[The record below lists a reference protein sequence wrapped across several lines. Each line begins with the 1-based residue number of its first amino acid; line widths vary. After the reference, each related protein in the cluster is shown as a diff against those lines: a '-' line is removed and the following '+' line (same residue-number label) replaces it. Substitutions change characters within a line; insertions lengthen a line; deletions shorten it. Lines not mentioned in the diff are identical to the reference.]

1 MSRKAY
7 RATLVKKVMVE
18 EVHSR
23 LNEGAL
29 WIGVDLGKSEALAVV
44 RDSRG
49 TFERPW
55 KVKLP
60 GEIREFVSRMQWM
73 QDQRE
78 LTG

>member
-7 RATLVKKVMVE
+7 RATLVKNVIVE
-18 EVHSR
+18 DVSSR
-23 LNEGAL
+23 LSEGAL

-55 KVKLP
+55 
-60 GEIREFVSRMQWM
+60 
-73 QDQRE
+73 
-78 LTG
+78 